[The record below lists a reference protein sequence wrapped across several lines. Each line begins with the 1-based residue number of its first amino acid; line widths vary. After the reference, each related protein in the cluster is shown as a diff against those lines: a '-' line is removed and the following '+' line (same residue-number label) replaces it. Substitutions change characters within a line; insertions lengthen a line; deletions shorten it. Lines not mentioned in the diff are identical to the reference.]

1 VNHDTKFDD
10 LSRALAG
17 TTSRRQA
24 FKLLGGG
31 LAGGALASVG
41 FAAVNTAVAQ
51 RPVTGTATGVEDGGL
66 NLGAVTGLVAELT
79 SNGIL
84 ISGTSA
90 LEGAFS
96 AILDVAGSAQESSCD
111 ILFLDLL
118 GLEVT
123 IVAVPGAGNLLGNL
137 LCAVAGLL
145 DNGGPLQGIVG
156 LLNNIF
162 RSLG

>member
-1 VNHDTKFDD
+1 MNHDTKFDD

-51 RPVTGTATGVEDGGL
+51 RPVTGTATGVLDSGL
-66 NLGAVTGLVAELT
+66 ALGEVTGLAAELVGNAIRIT
-79 SNGIL
+79 
-84 ISGTSA
+84 GTS
-90 LEGAFS
+90 EEQGPFS
-96 AILDVAGSAQESSCD
+96 ALLNVAGSAARSECD

-162 RSLG
+162 RSIG

>member
-1 VNHDTKFDD
+1 MQERSIDRI
-10 LSRALAG
+10 SRELAG

-24 FKLLGGG
+24 LKLLGGSV
-31 LAGGALASVG
+31 LGGALAGAGLV
-41 FAAVNTAVAQ
+41 AANTAVAQ
-51 RPVTGTATGVEDGGL
+51 RPVTGTATGALDSGL
-66 NLGAVTGLVAELT
+66 NLGAVTGLAAELVGNAIQIT
-79 SNGIL
+79 
-84 ISGTSA
+84 GTSA
-90 LEGAFS
+90 VQGAFT
-96 AILDVAGSAQESSCD
+96 ALLDVAGSAAQSSCD

-123 IVAVPGAGNLLGNL
+123 IVATPGEGKLLGNL